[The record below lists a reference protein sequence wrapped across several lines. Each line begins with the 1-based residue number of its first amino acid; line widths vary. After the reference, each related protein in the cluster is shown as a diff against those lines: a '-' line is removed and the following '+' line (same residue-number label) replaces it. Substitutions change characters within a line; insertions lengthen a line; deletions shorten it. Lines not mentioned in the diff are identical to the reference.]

1 MDPALKRVHFILPH
15 LSTVY
20 PFSSN
25 APPSSQELTATR
37 AEIDARARAQREKEK
52 EEGAGA
58 WSLGRIEDFY
68 RECCRLRDEQP
79 LGGVVGALR
88 VSDRVILFQ
97 ILPSSAFIAL
107 ARE

>member
-1 MDPALKRVHFILPH
+1 VDPALKRVHFILPH